1 MMLRGAALGLH
12 AMLCAMAVGL
22 TMALALGFAAPA
34 RAQSVEE
41 FYAGTDIT
49 LYIGYSVGGG
59 YDLYGR
65 LVARHIGRHIPGN
78 PTIIPVNMEGAG
90 SLRLANWMYSAAPK
104 DGSAIGTVNQGVPFM
119 PLLGQ
124 RDFAEY
130 DPTEFF
136 WLGSANE
143 EVTVC
148 VAMDHTG
155 ITRFDQLY
163 DEELIIGGTGPGAD
177 EYFLHGLLRGIL
189 DVKIRSITGYPG
201 GNEINAAMERGE
213 VDGRCGWSWASVKVT
228 RPDWLENGTINVL
241 LQLGLNK
248 HPELP
253 DIPLIMDLAD
263 SERDQQ
269 LLRLVMATGPFG
281 RPFLAPPGIPADRAA
296 ALEAAF
302 NATIVDPEFLAEA
315 ETLRAEVRPVLSP
328 ELRQIL
334 AEVYMTAPD
343 TVERAREMLK

>member
-1 MMLRGAALGLH
+1 MLRSYHRGICGGVFSAILLVVTTIYA
-12 AMLCAMAVGL
+12 
-22 TMALALGFAAPA
+22 TAPA

-41 FYAGTDIT
+41 FYAGTDISM
-49 LYIGYSVGGG
+49 YIGYSVGGG

-78 PTIIPVNMEGAG
+78 PTVVPINMEGAG

-104 DGSAIGTVNQGVPFM
+104 DGSAIATVNQGVPFM

-124 RDFAEY
+124 REFAEY
-130 DPTEFF
+130 DAAEFF
-136 WLGSANE
+136 WIGSANE
-143 EVTVC
+143 EITVC
-148 VAMDHTG
+148 VAMEHTG
-155 ITRFDQLY
+155 ISNLDQLY

-177 EYFLHGLLRGIL
+177 EYFLHGLLRGVL
-189 DVKIRSITGYPG
+189 DIQIRSITGYPG

-228 RPDWLENGTINVL
+228 RPDWLEQGTINVL
-241 LQLGLNK
+241 LQLGLSK
-248 HPELP
+248 HPDLP
-253 DIPLIMDLAD
+253 DIPLIMDLTD
-263 SERDQQ
+263 SEQDQQ

-302 NATIVDPEFLAEA
+302 NATVTDPQFLAEA
-315 ETLRAEVRPVLSP
+315 ELLRAEVRPVLSP
-328 ELRQIL
+328 ELRQVL
-334 AEVYMTAPD
+334 AEVYATAPD
-343 TVERAREMLK
+343 TVERARALLR

>member
-1 MMLRGAALGLH
+1 MRSFFNSLRTPKIAFGSALIVTFFL
-12 AMLCAMAVGL
+12 VS
-22 TMALALGFAAPA
+22 APPA
-34 RAQSVEE
+34 HSQSVEE
-41 FYAGTDIT
+41 FYADNNIS

-78 PTIIPVNMEGAG
+78 PTVVPINMEGAG

-124 RDFAEY
+124 RDFTDYEPA
-130 DPTEFF
+130 EFF

-148 VAMDHTG
+148 VAMEHTG
-155 ITRFDQLY
+155 ITQFDQLY

-177 EYFLHGLLRGIL
+177 EYFLHGLLRDVL
-189 DVKIRSITGYPG
+189 DVQIRSITGYPG

-263 SERDQQ
+263 NEQEIR

-296 ALEAAF
+296 ALVAAF

-315 ETLRAEVRPVLSP
+315 EILRAEVRPVLSP
-328 ELRQIL
+328 ELNQIL
-334 AEVYMTAPD
+334 ADVYRTESE
-343 TVERAREMLK
+343 TVERAREMLR